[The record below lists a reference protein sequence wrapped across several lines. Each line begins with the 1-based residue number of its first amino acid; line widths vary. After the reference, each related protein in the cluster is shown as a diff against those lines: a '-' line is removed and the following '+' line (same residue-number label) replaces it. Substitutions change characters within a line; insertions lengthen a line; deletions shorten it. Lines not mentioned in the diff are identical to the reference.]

1 MPETQWTPSMDLY
14 GELWLKLRQ
23 LDWCVKQLR
32 INGSAL
38 ADAEREYRIR
48 LRAECLA
55 LRDEGMP
62 VTLIQQ
68 TVRGVPEIADLRH
81 ARDYASVILDANRD
95 AIMAL
100 KLEIKV
106 INAQIERELG
116 SPSLGYGG
124 V

>member
-32 INGSAL
+32 VNGSAL
-38 ADAEREYRIR
+38 ADAEREYKVR

-62 VTLIQQ
+62 VTLIQL
-68 TVRGVPEIADLRH
+68 VAYGVEEVAELRH
-81 ARDYASVILDANRD
+81 QRDLCQVTYSANVD
-95 AIMAL
+95 AINAI
-100 KLEIKV
+100 KLEIRV
-106 INAQIERELG
+106 IDAQIARELG

-124 V
+124 A

>member
-32 INGSAL
+32 VNGSKL

-48 LRAECLA
+48 FRAECLA

-62 VTLIQQ
+62 VTLIQL
-68 TVRGVPEIADLRH
+68 TAYGVPEVAELRH
-81 ARDYASVILDANRD
+81 ERDEAQITYDANRD
-95 AIMAL
+95 AINAI
-100 KLEIKV
+100 KLEIRV
-106 INAQIERELG
+106 IDNQIQRELG

-124 V
+124 M